1 MANFTVSPGVT
12 TNELDQTFLTGQP
25 VQAGAA
31 IIGPTVKGP
40 YEVPTLVTSYSQY
53 TSLFGDSFVSGGIN
67 YSYLTSIAAYNYFNY
82 GGSSLLVARVASG
95 SYTSATSPLITGTSL
110 TSATTSINFTLIS
123 ASVSQIVTSSIAL
136 TSATTSSNLT
146 YISSS
151 LAAAPSSSQTLNI
164 NGITLFYTGSATVP
178 ANTSNIIYIRTGS
191 FVASTVADYVF
202 SSSAILAVSSAIS
215 PYNTSG
221 LQFISSSNAS
231 PNLVLTSTTSNGL
244 TGNSFFII
252 SGSTT
257 SLFGGGTNTTGAP
270 SQTLNINGINLF
282 YTGST
287 TVPANTSNTIYIR
300 IGSFNSP
307 STVADYV
314 VSSSAILAFSSSTS
328 LYNTS
333 LQYISSSNAS
343 PNLLLTSTTSNGL
356 TGNSYYVISGSTTTY
371 FTGGTNSTSF
381 TLETI
386 SQGII
391 MNNSGAETLGALAN
405 GSKDNVRVEITNLN
419 TGSGTFNVLVRQGDD
434 NLNNKNILESF
445 NGVNLDPNSNRFI
458 SLVIG
463 DQKLLY
469 SSANNQMELT
479 GTYPNI
485 SRYIRVKSIVNTT
498 PNYLDSNGNI
508 ANNLYTG
515 SLPINQSGSFSTA
528 TGTVASNVGT
538 TMYDNIGAIT
548 QGLTAPNYSNMV
560 ALFGNKEAYQFN
572 LLFTPGL
579 LNDQH
584 TSVVST
590 IISNTQNR
598 GDNLYVLDL
607 IDYNGTVASTITQAQ
622 TRNTSYAASYWPWVR
637 IVDPA
642 TGRQVWVPASTVI
655 PGVYAFNDKV
665 SAPWFA
671 PAGINRGGL
680 STVLQAQFKLTQ
692 ANKDSLYSNNIN
704 PLATL
709 PRNGVVVFGQ
719 KTLQKQASALDRVNV
734 RRLMIEM
741 KNYIRQIAD
750 TVVFEQNTIATRNSF
765 VARVTPFLE
774 GIQQKQGL
782 YAYKIIMDESNNGPA
797 VIDQNQLVGQIYI
810 QPTRTAEFIS
820 LDFILLPTGAEF
832 PG

>member
-40 YEVPTLVTSYSQY
+40 VEVPTLVTSYSQY
-53 TSLFGDSFVSGGIN
+53 TSLFGDSFISGGIN

-95 SYTSATSPLITGTSL
+95 SYTSAT
-110 TSATTSINFTLIS
+110 TSITSSTGLTTASLSLDLTNAVTTAYTASFNGVNVILSGSSFLNVYNNATSSGVIPSNPTLYTNTTINSS
-123 ASVSQIVTSSIAL
+123 ASFSTPNMILSASIA
-136 TSATTSSNLT
+136 
-146 YISSS
+146 
-151 LAAAPSSSQTLNI
+151 
-164 NGITLFYTGSATVP
+164 GIA
-178 ANTSNIIYIRTGS
+178 
-191 FVASTVADYVF
+191 
-202 SSSAILAVSSAIS
+202 
-215 PYNTSG
+215 
-221 LQFISSSNAS
+221 
-231 PNLVLTSTTSNGL
+231 
-244 TGNSFFII
+244 GNSYFVT

-257 SLFGGGTNTTGAP
+257 TFYTGGTNTT
-270 SQTLNINGINLF
+270 
-282 YTGST
+282 
-287 TVPANTSNTIYIR
+287 
-300 IGSFNSP
+300 
-307 STVADYV
+307 
-314 VSSSAILAFSSSTS
+314 S
-328 LYNTS
+328 L
-333 LQYISSSNAS
+333 
-343 PNLLLTSTTSNGL
+343 
-356 TGNSYYVISGSTTTY
+356 
-371 FTGGTNSTSF
+371 

-391 MNNSGAETLGALAN
+391 MNNSGTETLGALVS
-405 GSKDNVRVEITNLN
+405 GSKDNIRAEITNLN
-419 TGSGTFNVLVRQGDD
+419 TGSGTFNVLVRQGNDTT
-434 NLNNKNILESF
+434 NNKNILESF
-445 NGVNLDPNSNRFI
+445 NGVNLDPNSDRFI

-463 DQKLLY
+463 DQKLSY
-469 SSANNQMELT
+469 NSVNNQMELT

-485 SRYIRVKSIVNTT
+485 SRYVRVKSIAYTT
-498 PNYLDSNGNI
+498 PSYLNSNGTI
-508 ANNLYTG
+508 ANNLYPG
-515 SLPINQSGSFSTA
+515 YLPLNQSSSFSTA

-538 TMYDNIGAIT
+538 TMYDSIGTTT
-548 QGLTAPNYSNMV
+548 QGLAASDYNNMV

-579 LNDQH
+579 LNDKH

>member
-53 TSLFGDSFVSGGIN
+53 TTLFGDTFISGGIN

-95 SYTSATSPLITGTSL
+95 SFTAATS
-110 TSATTSINFTLIS
+110 SIINS
-123 ASVSQIVTSSIAL
+123 GIAL
-136 TSATTSSNLT
+136 TSASATLDLTNAVTVAFTSSFNGVNVILSG
-146 YISSS
+146 SSFQDVFNNATS
-151 LAAAPSSSQTLNI
+151 SGIIPSNTD
-164 NGITLFYTGSATVP
+164 FYTNATI
-178 ANTSNIIYIRTGS
+178 A
-191 FVASTVADYVF
+191 
-202 SSSAILAVSSAIS
+202 SSASFS
-215 PYNTSG
+215 T
-221 LQFISSSNAS
+221 
-231 PNLVLTSTTSNGL
+231 PNLIATATTPGIS
-244 TGNSFFII
+244 GNSFTIV

-257 SLFGGGTNTTGAP
+257 
-270 SQTLNINGINLF
+270 IN
-282 YTGST
+282 Y
-287 TVPANTSNTIYIR
+287 
-300 IGSFNSP
+300 
-307 STVADYV
+307 
-314 VSSSAILAFSSSTS
+314 
-328 LYNTS
+328 
-333 LQYISSSNAS
+333 
-343 PNLLLTSTTSNGL
+343 
-356 TGNSYYVISGSTTTY
+356 
-371 FTGGTNSTSF
+371 TGGTEEVSF

-386 SQGII
+386 SEGIV
-391 MNNSGAETLGALAN
+391 NNSTSPETSGVLSS
-405 GSKDNVRVEITNLN
+405 GSKDNLRWEITNLN
-419 TGSGTFNVLVRQGDD
+419 TGSGTFNVSIRQGNDTP
-434 NLNNKNILESF
+434 NNKLILESF
-445 NGVNLDPNSNRFI
+445 NNVSLDPNSNRFI

-463 DQKLLY
+463 DQKLDY
-469 SSANNQMELT
+469 SAANNQMELT
-479 GTYPNI
+479 GNYRNI
-485 SRYIRVKSIVNTT
+485 SKYVRVKSIPNLT
-498 PNYLDSNGNI
+498 PNYLDPNGTISN
-508 ANNLYTG
+508 A
-515 SLPINQSGSFSTA
+515 SFSTYLPLNQTGSFGNA
-528 TGTVASNVGT
+528 TGTVAANVGT
-538 TMYDNIGAIT
+538 TMYENISATT
-548 QGLTAPNYSNMV
+548 QGLAASDYDNMV

-572 LLFTPGL
+572 LLFTPGITNNL
-579 LNDQH
+579 H
-584 TSVVST
+584 PGVVSN
-590 IISNTQNR
+590 IITNTQNR

-607 IDYNGTVASTITQAQ
+607 IDYSGTVASTIVQAN

-637 IVDPA
+637 IIDPA
-642 TGRQVWVPASTVI
+642 TGKQVWVPASTII

-692 ANKDSLYSNNIN
+692 ANKDALYSNNIN

-709 PRNGVVVFGQ
+709 PKKGVVVFGQ

-734 RRLMIEM
+734 RRLLIEL
-741 KNYIRQIAD
+741 KNFIRQIAD

-765 VARVTPFLE
+765 VSRVTPFLE

-797 VIDQNQLVGQIYI
+797 VIDQNQLIGQIYI